1 MSTTTLV
8 ATPVM
13 PFGTA
18 VEKFLALRDRKAAI
32 EKRHKDELV
41 PFNLAMAKLE
51 GIMLDTLN
59 ANGVDSM
66 RAADIGT
73 AYKTT
78 RTSTKVT
85 DWNQTLE
92 FIRTKE
98 LWELLEARVSKTA
111 AEAIMSETQAPI
123 PGVTTSRETVIGV
136 RRA

>member
-1 MSTTTLV
+1 MSTTLT
-8 ATPVM
+8 VM

-18 VEKFLALRDRKAAI
+18 VEKFLALRDRKATI
-32 EKRHKDELV
+32 EKRHKDELA

-51 GIMLDTLN
+51 GVMLDTLN
-59 ANGVDSM
+59 ANGAESM
-66 RAADIGT
+66 RAEAGT

-85 DWNQTLE
+85 EWSETLK
-92 FIRTKE
+92 FIQAKG

-111 AEAIMSETQAPI
+111 AEAIMTETQAPI